1 MSGHNRQPG
10 NGVTSKLFA
19 VLDAFVDGEPLSATD
34 VVGRTGLPMST
45 VHRLLGDLVG
55 WGGLERDTAA
65 KYTIGTKLWRL
76 GTLSPGHR
84 DLREIAS
91 PFMHDLAVGTRENVH
106 LAVIDGDDALFI
118 EKLSSHDSLP
128 VRSHV
133 GARMPLHATGA
144 GKALLAFAS
153 PAYQRRFLAERLP
166 RLTHKTMTVP
176 GLLARNLTTI
186 RGTGIAVAYEEMCL
200 GSVSVAA
207 PITDAEGNAIA
218 ALSVVSRSSPHVPDR
233 FGPAVRTAA
242 NGISREVHRFRH
254 VGSRRQPA

>member
-1 MSGHNRQPG
+1 MAGHNRQPG
-10 NGVTSKLFA
+10 SGVTSKLFA
-19 VLDAFVDGEPLSATD
+19 ILDAFTDGELLSAST
-34 VVGRTGLPMST
+34 VVRRTGLPMST
-45 VHRLLGDLVG
+45 VHRLIGELVG
-55 WGGLERDTAA
+55 WGGLERRAGP
-65 KYTIGTKLWRL
+65 KYAIGMKLWRI

-84 DLREIAS
+84 DLREIAL

-128 VRSHV
+128 VRSYV

-144 GKALLAFAS
+144 GKALLAFSS
-153 PAYQRRFLAERLP
+153 PAYQRRFLAERLT
-166 RLTHKTMTVP
+166 RLTQNTVTAP
-176 GLLARNLTTI
+176 GLLAQSLTTI
-186 RGTGIAVAYEEMCL
+186 RRTGIAVAYEEMCL

-218 ALSVVSRSSPHVPDR
+218 ALSVVSRSSPYLSDR

-242 NGISREVHRFRH
+242 NGVGREVRRLAED
-254 VGSRRQPA
+254 GSRRQFA